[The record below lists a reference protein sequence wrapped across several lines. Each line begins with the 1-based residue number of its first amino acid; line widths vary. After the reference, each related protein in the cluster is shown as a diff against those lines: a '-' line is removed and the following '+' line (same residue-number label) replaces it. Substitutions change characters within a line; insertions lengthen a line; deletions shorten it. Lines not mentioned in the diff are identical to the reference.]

1 MPRIELPDGDGPEV
15 LRALSLVPHFADAV
29 NAKETAVWASPMS
42 RRTHE
47 LVRIRIAQINGC
59 TLCLTWRNG
68 WADEDD
74 LADVANYATSTRF
87 DDAERAAIEYADRFC
102 TDSTSIDDSLMAR
115 LAEHFTSAEIVDL
128 TLVIGKYLAMGRF
141 MQVLDLD
148 QACTISYDSEG
159 KLVSTS
165 SA

>member
-1 MPRIELPDGDGPEV
+1 MSRVELPAGDGPDV
-15 LRALSLVPHFADAV
+15 VRALRLVPHFVDAV
-29 NAKETAVWASPMS
+29 NAQEAAVWASPMS

-68 WADEDD
+68 WAEEDD
-74 LADVANYATSTRF
+74 LAEVADYATSTRF

-115 LAEHFTSAEIVDL
+115 LAEHFTPAEIVDL

-148 QACTISYDSEG
+148 QACTISYDENG